1 MSEAETTETTETEA
15 EMSPDV
21 QDPDVQEW
29 LESQGVYDDDQ
40 ELDQAEEAVDEP
52 ALDAAPPETH
62 AEEVQDGMD
71 ASPDTDARKTE
82 NPGISKS
89 FARLT
94 RKERELH
101 KERSELQRLRE
112 ELKPWR
118 EARDAADQG
127 DMMGALKKVG
137 FDYERATNQVLQNG
151 TPQKQTTKQ
160 TPELEARLNKL
171 ESYEKQKQID
181 DYVGNL
187 KSIVDS
193 DPKYELVKAQWDAA
207 WPTIIEMQKMI
218 ASESGTVKPEH
229 EILQD
234 VEDYYE
240 DQARALTSSAKMK
253 RLFGQTDD
261 VQKSESTSDS
271 QRTRQRRRT
280 LRNRVSAAPAAP
292 NPDSV
297 QMTARQKVEWALSAA
312 EAEMRGT

>member
-15 EMSPDV
+15 EISPDV

-40 ELDQAEEAVDEP
+40 ELDQAEETVDEP

-271 QRTRQRRRT
+271 QRTRQRRT

-292 NPDSV
+292 SPDSV
-297 QMTARQKVEWALSAA
+297 QMTARQKVQWALSAA

>member
-15 EMSPDV
+15 EISPDV

-40 ELDQAEEAVDEP
+40 ELDQAEETVDEP

-271 QRTRQRRRT
+271 QRTRQRRT

-297 QMTARQKVEWALSAA
+297 QMTARQKVQWALHAA
-312 EAEMRGT
+312 EAEMRGGT

>member
-15 EMSPDV
+15 EIS
-21 QDPDVQEW
+21 PDVQEW

-40 ELDQAEEAVDEP
+40 ELDQAEETVDEP
-52 ALDAAPPETH
+52 ALDAAQPETH

-271 QRTRQRRRT
+271 QRTRQRRT

-292 NPDSV
+292 SPDSV
-297 QMTARQKVEWALSAA
+297 QMTARQKVQWALHAA
-312 EAEMRGT
+312 EAEMRGGT

>member
-15 EMSPDV
+15 EISPDV

-40 ELDQAEEAVDEP
+40 ELDQAEETVDEP

-101 KERSELQRLRE
+101 KERSELQRLRD

-151 TPQKQTTKQ
+151 TPQKKTTKQ

-271 QRTRQRRRT
+271 QRTRQRRT

-292 NPDSV
+292 SPDSV
-297 QMTARQKVEWALSAA
+297 QMTARQKVQWALHAA
-312 EAEMRGT
+312 EAEMRGGT

>member
-15 EMSPDV
+15 EISPDV

-40 ELDQAEEAVDEP
+40 ELDQAEETVDEP

-89 FARLT
+89 CARLT

-271 QRTRQRRRT
+271 QRTRQRRT

-292 NPDSV
+292 SPDSV
-297 QMTARQKVEWALSAA
+297 QMTARQKVQWALHAA
-312 EAEMRGT
+312 EAEMRGGT

>member
-15 EMSPDV
+15 EISPDV

-40 ELDQAEEAVDEP
+40 ELDQAEETVDEP

-271 QRTRQRRRT
+271 QRTRQRRT

-292 NPDSV
+292 SPDSV
-297 QMTARQKVEWALSAA
+297 QMTARQKVQWALHAA
-312 EAEMRGT
+312 EAEMRGGT

>member
-15 EMSPDV
+15 EISPDV

-40 ELDQAEEAVDEP
+40 ELDQAEETVDEP

-82 NPGISKS
+82 TPGISKS

-94 RKERELH
+94 RKAREHH
-101 KERSELQRLRE
+101 KERSELQRLRD

-271 QRTRQRRRT
+271 QRTRQRRT

-292 NPDSV
+292 SPDSV
-297 QMTARQKVEWALSAA
+297 QMTARQKVQWALHAA
-312 EAEMRGT
+312 EAEMRGGT

>member
-1 MSEAETTETTETEA
+1 VSEAETTETTETEA

-40 ELDQAEEAVDEP
+40 ELDQAEETVDEP

-271 QRTRQRRRT
+271 QRTRQRRT

-292 NPDSV
+292 SPDSV
-297 QMTARQKVEWALSAA
+297 QMTARQKVQWALSAA

>member
-1 MSEAETTETTETEA
+1 
-15 EMSPDV
+15 
-21 QDPDVQEW
+21 
-29 LESQGVYDDDQ
+29 
-40 ELDQAEEAVDEP
+40 
-52 ALDAAPPETH
+52 
-62 AEEVQDGMD
+62 MD

-271 QRTRQRRRT
+271 QRTRQRRT

-292 NPDSV
+292 SPDSV
-297 QMTARQKVEWALSAA
+297 QMTARQKVQWALHAA
-312 EAEMRGT
+312 EAEMRGGT